1 MDRCAGRPAK
11 GRRWK
16 SVTVKEQ
23 RTVPAASDA
32 RVVREGR
39 REAFTGEGAGEVLS
53 GVRQVRGADVFVPQ
67 KAIRPVSISRDTCRP
82 RVVVDPGMRR
92 SLLHGN
98 REISIAV
105 PASRGRDVV
114 GKAGGRSRR

>member
-1 MDRCAGRPAK
+1 MAGVDIAMTHADP
-11 GRRWK
+11 RR
-16 SVTVKEQ
+16 
-23 RTVPAASDA
+23 R
-32 RVVREGR
+32 
-39 REAFTGEGAGEVLS
+39 
-53 GVRQVRGADVFVPQ
+53 
-67 KAIRPVSISRDTCRP
+67 
-82 RVVVDPGMRR
+82 DPGMRR

>member
-1 MDRCAGRPAK
+1 MF
-11 GRRWK
+11 
-16 SVTVKEQ
+16 S
-23 RTVPAASDA
+23 
-32 RVVREGR
+32 
-39 REAFTGEGAGEVLS
+39 
-53 GVRQVRGADVFVPQ
+53 VPQ
-67 KAIRPVSISRDTCRP
+67 KATRPVSISRDTCLS

-114 GKAGGRSRR
+114 GKAGGCDDERAEKSDLPEVAGKRANKVASAAAEPAERRGGAKENADLQNTVRTQS